1 MTDLLQPKAFEQ
13 KKRLLVVQLFSLVAI
28 LALLVSRPYW
38 SEALPLHEAME
49 IAGLGLILVCMFGR
63 LWSILYVGSRKN
75 SELVTSGPYSVTRNP
90 LYLFSTI
97 GIFGVGLVF
106 GSISVAFVFGALS
119 YLVFTLTAQREA
131 AFLRS
136 SFGASYRAYEAST
149 PRFWPD
155 PRLYHQPDEMTFSP
169 RALKRTFVDALYF
182 LAMFPAIEGIEYLQ
196 TAGYLPTLF
205 WLP

>member
-1 MTDLLQPKAFEQ
+1 MTDFVQPKAFRQ
-13 KKRLLVVQLFSLVAI
+13 RKRLRVVQLFSVAAI

-38 SEALPLHEAME
+38 SEALVVHEAME
-49 IAGLGLILVCMFGR
+49 ISGLALILVCIFGR

-106 GSISVAFVFGALS
+106 GSLAVAIMFGFLS
-119 YLVFTLTAQREA
+119 YLVFTLTAQKEA

-136 SFGASYRAYEAST
+136 TFGAGYLAYEATT
-149 PRFWPD
+149 PQFWPD
-155 PRLYHQPDEMTFSP
+155 LRLYHQPDEVTFSP
-169 RALKRTFVDALYF
+169 QALKRTFFDALYF

>member
-1 MTDLLQPKAFEQ
+1 MTDFVQPKAFDQ
-13 KKRLLVVQLFSLVAI
+13 KKRLVVVQVCSFAAFLM
-28 LALLVSRPYW
+28 LLVSRPSW
-38 SEALPLHEAME
+38 SEALVVHEAIE
-49 IAGLGLILVCMFGR
+49 ITGLALILVCMFGR

-97 GIFGVGLVF
+97 GVFGVGLVF
-106 GSISVAFVFGALS
+106 GSIAAALVLGCLS

-131 AFLRS
+131 TFLRAT
-136 SFGASYRAYEAST
+136 FGASYLDYEAAT
-149 PRFWPD
+149 PSFWPD

-169 RALKRTFVDALYF
+169 QALKRTFVDALYF
-182 LAMFPAIEGIEYLQ
+182 LAMVPAIEGIEYLQ
-196 TAGYLPTLF
+196 TTGYLPTVF